1 MDLPRYLIWGSFTLY
16 TTRYLITVHHTLPHY
31 CTPYV
36 TSSLYTIRYL
46 ITVHHTL
53 PHHCTPYVTSSLYT
67 MQHFITVQTHLHSNS
82 ISFFVCFLLPFC
94 CCHHH
99 HHHHLDQLKIF
110 FQNISN
116 LSCDH
121 SLFYLI
127 DSDLFNQKSPSFFPK
142 ASITSSSLNL
152 PAGVGLVVGLYWM
165 AFDER

>member
-1 MDLPRYLIWGSFTLY
+1 MNPCICCVT
-16 TTRYLITVHHTLPHY
+16 ITVHHTLPHY

-36 TSSLYTIRYL
+36 TSLLYTIRYL
-46 ITVHHTL
+46 ITVHHTS
-53 PHHCTPYVTSSLYT
+53 PHHCTPCNISLLYKHIYT
-67 MQHFITVQTHLHSNS
+67 PTVSL
-82 ISFFVCFLLPFC
+82 FFCFLLPFS

-99 HHHHLDQLKIF
+99 HHHHPLDQLQTF

-116 LSCDH
+116 LICDH
-121 SLFYLI
+121 SLFDLI